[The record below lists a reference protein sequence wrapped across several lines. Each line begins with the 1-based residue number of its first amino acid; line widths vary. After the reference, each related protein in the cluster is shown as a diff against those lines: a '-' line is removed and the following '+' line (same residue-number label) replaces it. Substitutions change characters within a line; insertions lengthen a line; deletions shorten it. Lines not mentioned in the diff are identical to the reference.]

1 MSNQKR
7 GNAASGILRLIDG
20 GKNDN
25 TEAEREG
32 IINLTEWKRK
42 KKKEKKRED
51 EGEVIKVA

>member
-20 GKNDN
+20 GKGAN
-25 TEAEREG
+25 TVVGNEK
-32 IINLTEWKRK
+32 IVNLTEWKRK
-42 KKKEKKRED
+42 KKKEKED